1 MNNRF
6 DLIVIGAGTA
16 GMGAAKK
23 CKMAG
28 WNVAVVDSR
37 PFGGTCELRGC
48 DPKKI
53 LVGAAEL
60 MDWIHRM
67 KGKGFETAGEIN
79 WSDLMAF
86 KRTFTKG
93 VSENR
98 EKALQSAGI
107 ITLHGHAEFAGNN
120 KIEVANHLYEAQHIL
135 IATGA
140 IPMHLGFKGTE
151 YLIDSEA
158 FLELDQL
165 PKKIIFAGGGFIAFE
180 FAHIAARAGAEVHIV
195 EMQDSPLANFDRDIV
210 NILVA
215 KSKEIGIHIHTETSV
230 DSVEKLERGFIVHC
244 LKKGEKVDIEG
255 ELVVHGAGRVANI
268 MNLNLDASNV
278 EFNRKGIVV
287 NDYLQS
293 VSNPGIYAA
302 GDAAAS
308 PGLPLTPFAS
318 REGKIAATNMLSGNK
333 ARTDYPVM
341 PTVVFT
347 IPKIGTVGLT
357 EKQAIEKGY
366 SYEMIKV
373 DMSNWYTYR
382 RTNDSYAMAKV
393 IVDKESD
400 RILGAHIIG
409 SQADELI
416 NTFAIAITFG
426 LPAKDL
432 KKMIFAYPSTSSDIS
447 YMLP

>member
-16 GMGAAKK
+16 GIGAAMK
-23 CKMAG
+23 CKMEG

-37 PFGGTCELRGC
+37 PFGGTCALRGC

-60 MDWIHRM
+60 MDWNHRM

-79 WSDLMAF
+79 WPDLMAF

-98 EKALQSAGI
+98 EKALQEAGI
-107 ITLHGHAEFAGNN
+107 ITLHGHAEFTGNN
-120 KIEVANHLYEAQHIL
+120 KIKVENQIYEAKHIL

-151 YLIDSEA
+151 YMIDSEA

-180 FAHIAARAGAEVHIV
+180 FAHIAARTGSEVHIV
-195 EMQDSPLANFDRDIV
+195 EMQDRPLANFDRDIV
-210 NILVA
+210 NMLVE

-230 DSVEKLERGFIVHC
+230 DSMEKIERGFIVHC
-244 LKKGEKVDIEG
+244 LKKGEQVDIEG

-268 MNLNLDASNV
+268 IDLNLDAGNV
-278 EFNRKGIVV
+278 EFTRKGIVV

-308 PGLPLTPFAS
+308 TGLPLTPFAS
-318 REGKIAATNMLSGNK
+318 LEGKIAAANMLNSNK
-333 ARTDYPVM
+333 ARSDYQVM

-347 IPKIGTVGLT
+347 VPKIGTVGLT
-357 EKQAIEKGY
+357 ETQAIEKGY
-366 SYEMIKV
+366 LYEMIKV

-416 NTFAIAITFG
+416 NTFAIAIRFG
-426 LPAKDL
+426 LPAKEL
-432 KKMIFAYPSTSSDIS
+432 KQMIFAYPSASSDLA